1 MNKNIRLLREAIR
14 GILRES
20 AEAEVGTPGKSME
33 LIRKLE
39 ALNADLAAAGIP
51 LVSGVKI
58 SASDAGAQ
66 ITFAVQVVDEQG
78 TSVWDL
84 SDDTNMDNDVIQI
97 RPESAWADAL
107 RANSKLAMRIPYGS
121 IDVGP
126 ASPNMGPC
134 NGSWMVHFTSPTTK
148 SWGPL
153 LYDLAMEAA
162 GATGAG
168 LMSGREIVSPSA
180 RAVWRKYDTARGD
193 VEKVQLDVDLE
204 LSPRRSDVDYGE
216 QITPDDPTDDC
227 VQQSAAD
234 DEDVE
239 GEPPPRNR
247 RLRLPGSSCRA
258 RESAE
263 DPTGS
268 VGSWR
273 KSPLSRAYR
282 KTDGAVTAEL
292 DRAGLLWR

>member
-1 MNKNIRLLREAIR
+1 MGLKGQGLLRAAIQ
-14 GILRES
+14 GILREGEG
-20 AEAEVGTPGKSME
+20 AGAPGKSME

-39 ALNADLAAAGIP
+39 ALNANLAAAGIP

-58 SASDAGAQ
+58 SASGAGAQ

-78 TSVWDL
+78 PSVWDL
-84 SDDTNMDNDVIQI
+84 SDDTNMDSDVIRI
-97 RPESAWADAL
+97 SPESAWADAL

-148 SWGPL
+148 GWGPL

-162 GATGAG
+162 GATGVG
-168 LMSGREIVSPSA
+168 LMSGRELVSPSA
-180 RAVWRKYDTARGD
+180 RAVWRKYDTVRAGND
-193 VEKVQLDVDLE
+193 VERVQLDVDLE
-204 LSPRRSDVDYGE
+204 RSPRRSDVDYGE

-234 DEDVE
+234 DDDVE
-239 GEPPPRNR
+239 GEPPSRNY
-247 RLRLPGSSCRA
+247 RLSLPGSSRRRA
-258 RESAE
+258 ER
-263 DPTGS
+263 GVS

-273 KSPLSRAYR
+273 RSPLSRAYR
-282 KTDGAVTAEL
+282 KTDGGVTAEL
-292 DRAGLLWR
+292 DRLNLLWR